1 MYASRPATSL
11 LVQTRKMLGG
21 KDEKKTGL
29 AIIESVKTV
38 LFSEHLKEGCRTK
51 PTYFTRKRLL
61 VFPVMVGFLLNML
74 TKSLQLEIERFL
86 TFLKGDTAQVHVT
99 AQAVGKARKKFSE
112 QAFIRLDERLVEEFY
127 TDNTYA
133 TWHGYRVIG
142 IDGSTVQLP
151 MSEEIVKEFGGVSNQ
166 YGLVM
171 TMAKISVA
179 FDVEN
184 ELSIHAIIDEY
195 PSEERRLALQHL
207 EAIRAFDARTAG
219 HRGHQN
225 DLLLCDMGYPALYF
239 MAVLILWGKDFVI
252 RTSDGFLKEVQEAIQ
267 AEGDDVQIQIPVQTP
282 DRPLPKKLLTWM
294 PDVDPEMVLS
304 LRVVKLTLD
313 DGTRET
319 LLTTLRQPTEVPSHE
334 FQGLYAKRWGS
345 EGHYDVLKNILEL
358 ENFTGKS
365 ALSVRQDFY
374 ATVLTNNIRALIHW
388 DLQDE
393 VAEENRRDSRRYQYQ
408 LNRNLSIGRLK
419 DQIIT
424 LVLDQ
429 GDLQTF
435 YEELKCQM
443 KRNMLPIRPGRHFP
457 RKRKNRQK
465 YTMTKKRAL

>member
-1 MYASRPATSL
+1 
-11 LVQTRKMLGG
+11 
-21 KDEKKTGL
+21 
-29 AIIESVKTV
+29 
-38 LFSEHLKEGCRTK
+38 
-51 PTYFTRKRLL
+51 
-61 VFPVMVGFLLNML
+61 ML
-74 TKSLQLEIERFL
+74 TKSLQIELERFL
-86 TFLKGDTAQVHVT
+86 AVLKGPSGSRSVT
-99 AQAVGKARKKFSE
+99 QQAFGTARKKLSE
-112 QAFIRLDERLVEEFY
+112 KTFIRLDERLVDEFY
-127 TDNTYA
+127 TDNTYS
-133 TWHGYRVIG
+133 TWKGYRLMG

-151 MSEEIVKEFGGVSNQ
+151 MTPEIVKEFGGVSNQ
-166 YGLVM
+166 HGLVM
-171 TMAKISVA
+171 AMARISVA

-184 ELSIHAIIDEY
+184 EISVHAIIDRY
-195 PSEERRLALQHL
+195 TSEERTLALRHL
-207 EAIRAFDARTAG
+207 EAIRAFDARTHG

-225 DLLLCDMGYPALYF
+225 DLFLCDMGYPALYF

-252 RTSDGFLKEVQEAIQ
+252 RTSEAFLKEVQEAIQ
-267 AEGDDVQIQIPVQTP
+267 AEGDDVEIQIPVRTP

-294 PDVDPEMVLS
+294 PDVDPEMVLT

-313 DGTRET
+313 DGSRET
-319 LLTTLRQPTEVPSHE
+319 LLTTLRNRTEVPSSE

-345 EGHYDVLKNILEL
+345 EGHYDVLKNILEI

-388 DLQDE
+388 DLQEE
-393 VAEENRRDSRRYQYQ
+393 VDKENQQSSRRYQYQ

-424 LVLDQ
+424 LVLNQ
-429 GDLQTF
+429 GDLTAF
-435 YEELKCQM
+435 YDDLKDQM

>member
-1 MYASRPATSL
+1 M
-11 LVQTRKMLGG
+11 
-21 KDEKKTGL
+21 
-29 AIIESVKTV
+29 
-38 LFSEHLKEGCRTK
+38 
-51 PTYFTRKRLL
+51 
-61 VFPVMVGFLLNML
+61 FPVMVGFLLNML
-74 TKSLQLEIERFL
+74 TKSLQLEIEQFL
-86 TFLKGDTAQVHVT
+86 NVLKGGARPVSVT

-112 QAFIRLDERLVEEFY
+112 HAFIRLDERLVEEFY
-127 TDNTYA
+127 TDNTYT

-171 TMAKISVA
+171 AMARISVA

-184 ELSIHAIIDEY
+184 ELSVHAIIDEY
-195 PSEERRLALQHL
+195 TSEERALALRHL
-207 EAIRAFDARTAG
+207 EAIRAFDARTDG

-225 DLLLCDMGYPALYF
+225 DLLLFDMGYPALYF
-239 MAVLILWGKDFVI
+239 MAVLILWGKEFVI
-252 RTSDGFLKEVQEAIQ
+252 RTSDAFLQEVQDAIQ
-267 AEGDDVQIQIPVQTP
+267 AEGDDVEIQISVHTSA
-282 DRPLPKKLLTWM
+282 RPLPKKLTTWM
-294 PDVDPEMVLS
+294 PDVEPEMVLS
-304 LRVVKLTLD
+304 LRVVKLTLE

-319 LLTTLRQPTEVPSHE
+319 LLTTLRNPTEAPLRE
-334 FQGLYAKRWGS
+334 FPGLYAKRWGS
-345 EGHYDVLKNILEL
+345 EGHYDVVKNILEL

-388 DLQDE
+388 ELQEE
-393 VAEENRRDSRRYQYQ
+393 VDEENQRGSRRYQYQ

-419 DQIIT
+419 DQIVT
-424 LVLDQ
+424 LVLTQ
-429 GDLQTF
+429 RDLTAF
-435 YEELKCQM
+435 YADLKEQM

-457 RKRKNRQK
+457 RTRKNHQK

>member
-1 MYASRPATSL
+1 MSDSR
-11 LVQTRKMLGG
+11 QTISFLISCQNTLGG

-38 LFSEHLKEGCRTK
+38 LFSEQLKQDCRTK
-51 PTYFTRKRLL
+51 STYFTRKRLL
-61 VFPVMVGFLLNML
+61 TFPVLIGFLLNML
-74 TKSLQLEIERFL
+74 TKSLQLEIEQ
-86 TFLKGDTAQVHVT
+86 FLKVLKGGTQPVSIT

-112 QAFIRLDERLVEEFY
+112 EAFLRLDERLVEEFY
-127 TDNTYA
+127 TDNTYT
-133 TWHGYRVIG
+133 TWHGYRLIG

-151 MSEEIVKEFGGVSNQ
+151 MSEEIVKAFGGVSNQ

-171 TMAKISVA
+171 AMAKISVA

-184 ELSIHAIIDEY
+184 EISVHACISKY
-195 PSEERRLALQHL
+195 CSEERELALRHL
-207 EAIRAFDARTAG
+207 EAIRAFDARSEG

-225 DLLLCDMGYPALYF
+225 DLFLFDMGYPALYF
-239 MAVLILWGKDFVI
+239 MVLLILWGKEFVI
-252 RTSDGFLKEVQEAIQ
+252 RTSDAFLKEVQDAIQ
-267 AEGDDVQIQIPVQTP
+267 AEGDDVEIRIPIQTP
-282 DRPLPKKLLTWM
+282 ERPLPKKLTAWM
-294 PDVDPEMVLS
+294 PDVDPDMVLS
-304 LRVVKLTLD
+304 LRVVKLTLA

-319 LLTTLRQPTEVPSHE
+319 LLTTLRHRSEFPSHE
-334 FQGLYAKRWGS
+334 FPGLYAKRWGS

-365 ALSVRQDFY
+365 ARSVRQDFS

-388 DLQDE
+388 ELQEEID
-393 VAEENRRDSRRYQYQ
+393 EENQRGTRRYQYQ

-419 DQIIT
+419 DQIVT
-424 LVLDQ
+424 LVLNQ
-429 GDLQTF
+429 GDLTAF
-435 YEELKCQM
+435 YADLKAQM

-457 RKRKNRQK
+457 RTRKNHQK

>member
-1 MYASRPATSL
+1 M
-11 LVQTRKMLGG
+11 
-21 KDEKKTGL
+21 KKQGL
-29 AIIESVKTV
+29 TIIDSVKEL
-38 LFSEHLKEGCRTK
+38 LFSEQLKDTCRTK
-51 PTYFTRKRLL
+51 STDFTRRRILT
-61 VFPVMVGFLLNML
+61 FPVVVGFLLNML
-74 TKSLQLEIERFL
+74 TKSLQIELERFL
-86 TFLKGDTAQVHVT
+86 AVLKGHSCSVSVT
-99 AQAVGKARKKFSE
+99 QQAFGKARKKLSE
-112 QAFIRLDERLVEEFY
+112 KTFMRLDERLVDEFY
-127 TDNTYA
+127 TDNTYS
-133 TWHGYRVIG
+133 TWKGYRLMG

-151 MSEEIVKEFGGVSNQ
+151 MTPEIVEAFGGVSNQ

-171 TMAKISVA
+171 AMAKISVA

-184 ELSIHAIIDEY
+184 EISVHALIDRY
-195 PSEERRLALQHL
+195 TSEERTLALQHL
-207 EAIRAFDARTAG
+207 EAVRAFDARTAG

-225 DLLLCDMGYPALYF
+225 DLFLFDMGYPALYF

-252 RTSDGFLKEVQEAIQ
+252 RTSDAFLKEVQEAIQ
-267 AEGDDVQIQIPVQTP
+267 AEGDDVAIQIPLQTP
-282 DRPLPKKLLTWM
+282 DRPLPKKLLTWL
-294 PDVDPEMVLS
+294 PDVDPELVLS

-313 DGTRET
+313 DGSRET
-319 LLTTLRQPTEVPSHE
+319 LLTTLRDPTEVPASE

-345 EGHYDVLKNILEL
+345 EGHYDVLKNILEI

-374 ATVLTNNIRALIHW
+374 ATVLTNNLRALIHW

-393 VAEENRRDSRRYQYQ
+393 IDQENQQSSRRYQYQ

-424 LVLDQ
+424 LVLNQ
-429 GDLQTF
+429 GDLTAF
-435 YEELKCQM
+435 YDDLKDQM